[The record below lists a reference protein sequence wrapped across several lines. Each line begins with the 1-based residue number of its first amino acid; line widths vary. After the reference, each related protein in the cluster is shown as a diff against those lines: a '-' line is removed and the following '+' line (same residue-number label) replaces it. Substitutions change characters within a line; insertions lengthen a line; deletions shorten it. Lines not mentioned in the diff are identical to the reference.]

1 MNIKQ
6 IEVINPEQG
15 YQAKTWYELSECEFA
30 SGYSM
35 LSEDEFYQIHN
46 FCNHK
51 IMQEFV
57 RDNYPY
63 LDEDACEAALTPQAV
78 EELIADIE
86 SLQSKQELTDYE
98 ALEEA
103 VEQRRMRAYQ
113 KGKAPPALSSK
124 GECR

>member
-1 MNIKQ
+1 MKIKQ
-6 IEVINPEQG
+6 ITAISPEYG

-30 SGYSM
+30 AGYSM
-35 LSEDEFYQIHN
+35 LSEDELYQIRN

-63 LDEDACEAALTPQAV
+63 LAEDACAALTPQMV

-86 SLQSKQELTDYE
+86 ALQSKMELTDYE

-103 VEQRRMRAYQ
+103 VEQRRM
-113 KGKAPPALSSK
+113 KASRKESPLL
-124 GECR
+124 EEVC